1 MQPCYFPWSGYFNLI
16 FKSDKFVFLNDA
28 QYSKGSWHSRN
39 VIISNDKKH
48 IITVPTKKSALST
61 TLMNK
66 LIDNS
71 LDWQKKHTKIILQ
84 SYSNHPFIGDL
95 VQLINFFEKI
105 NSQNLSELNIEII
118 KFISKKLNIKTN
130 FLNSSEFGLN
140 DKRTTKIIQ
149 ILKKINAGTYLS
161 PEGAKTYLVQDN
173 FEEMTKVK
181 LLFNNYR
188 SLKYKQKNQKK
199 FVDNLSIIDVIA
211 NLGWINA
218 ETHVKQI

>member
-1 MQPCYFPWSGYFNLI
+1 M
-16 FKSDKFVFLNDA
+16 
-28 QYSKGSWHSRN
+28 
-39 VIISNDKKH
+39 
-48 IITVPTKKSALST
+48 
-61 TLMNK
+61 
-66 LIDNS
+66 
-71 LDWQKKHTKIILQ
+71 
-84 SYSNHPFIGDL
+84 
-95 VQLINFFEKI
+95 
-105 NSQNLSELNIEII
+105 
-118 KFISKKLNIKTN
+118 
-130 FLNSSEFGLN
+130 NSSEFGLN

-161 PEGAKTYLVQDN
+161 PEGAKTYLLQDN